1 MSAGASS
8 DGASERLQKVLA
20 RCGHGS
26 RREIEGWIRAG
37 RVTVNGATAELGQRV
52 GLCDR
57 IRVDGRVLTLNAPN
71 RPQTLIYHKPEGEL
85 TSRRDPQGRPLV
97 FDRLPP
103 PRAGRW
109 IAVGR
114 LDINTSGLL
123 LLTNDGH
130 LAERLMHPRS
140 GIEREYAVRVFGDV
154 DALLLERLREGVM
167 LEDGIARFTAVA
179 PAGGTGANTWYH
191 VVIDEGR
198 SREVRRLWESQGLKV
213 SRLIRVRYGPVVLPP
228 GLRAGRFQA
237 LTDALQSRLY
247 EAVGL
252 SMAPANRSGAGGVPR
267 PAKRRRR

>member
-1 MSAGASS
+1 MSGAGI
-8 DGASERLQKVLA
+8 GAGERLQKVLA
-20 RCGHGS
+20 RAGHGS

-37 RVTVNGATAELGQRV
+37 RVTVNGARAELGQRV
-52 GLCDR
+52 GPCDR
-57 IRVDGRVLTLNAPN
+57 IRLDGRALTLDSPSI
-71 RPQTLIYHKPEGEL
+71 PQTLAYHKPEGEL

-103 PRAGRW
+103 PHAGRW

-154 DALLLERLREGVM
+154 DGLLLERLREGVM
-167 LEDGIARFTAVA
+167 LEDGMARFTAVEQ
-179 PAGGTGANTWYH
+179 AGGTGANTWYH
-191 VVIDEGR
+191 VVLNEGR

-228 GLRAGRFQA
+228 GLRAGSFRA
-237 LTDALQSRLY
+237 LTDGQQRRLY
-247 EAVGL
+247 ETVGL
-252 SMAPANRSGAGGVPR
+252 TMVSPGQSGAGAPR